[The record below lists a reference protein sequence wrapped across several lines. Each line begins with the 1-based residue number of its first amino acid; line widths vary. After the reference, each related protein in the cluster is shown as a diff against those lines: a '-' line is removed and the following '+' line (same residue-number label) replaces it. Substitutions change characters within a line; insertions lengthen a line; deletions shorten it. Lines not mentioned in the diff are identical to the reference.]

1 MTSRQARITFN
12 EVVRCARIVE
22 CTIQTIGTEKLKS
35 RTIVFKPR
43 GEILSNLSGTAKI
56 SVFSMECTVETI
68 AKPEPKITTVNGW
81 FVDVDTRIYFEDSVK
96 RDVIRTTPVVTI
108 EGNVVTTRSGS
119 KYALGKMDVLI
130 AKHLASV
137 KISESA
143 PLEEETLPFLVN
155 AAYDVYP
162 NFTELFGR

>member
-22 CTIQTIGTEKLKS
+22 CTIQTMGTEKLKS

-81 FVDVDTRIYFEDSVK
+81 FVDVDRRIYFEDSVK

-119 KYALGKMDVLI
+119 KYALGKMDVLV
-130 AKHLASV
+130 AKHLTSV
-137 KISESA
+137 TISESA
-143 PLEEETLPFLVN
+143 PLEEDTLPFLVN

>member
-22 CTIQTIGTEKLKS
+22 CTIQTMGTEKLKS

-119 KYALGKMDVLI
+119 KYALGKMDILI
-130 AKHLASV
+130 AKRLASIT
-137 KISESA
+137 ISESA
-143 PLEEETLPFLVN
+143 PLEEDTLPFLVN

-162 NFTELFGR
+162 NFTDLYGR

>member
-119 KYALGKMDVLI
+119 KYALGKMDILI
-130 AKHLASV
+130 AKRLASIT
-137 KISESA
+137 ISESA
-143 PLEEETLPFLVN
+143 PLEEDTLPFLVN

-162 NFTELFGR
+162 NFTDLYGR